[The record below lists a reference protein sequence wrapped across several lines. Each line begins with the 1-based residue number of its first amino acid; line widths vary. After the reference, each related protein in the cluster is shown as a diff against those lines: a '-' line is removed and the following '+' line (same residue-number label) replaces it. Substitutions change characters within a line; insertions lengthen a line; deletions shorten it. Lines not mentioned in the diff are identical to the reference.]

1 MVLYFMILIS
11 NIKLTVNKMKYQPD
25 RPCVK
30 PHESVRIKKHAV
42 LCK

>member
-11 NIKLTVNKMKYQPD
+11 NVNKMKYHPD
-25 RPCVK
+25 RPRVK